1 MSVSKEFFSVGV
13 LSEEDFLSIKK
24 EIFPFF
30 SEKFQRSSTTYKQD
44 PYNENVRK
52 SLSKFI
58 YPKEI
63 PETVVI
69 ATLLL
74 NGVIK
79 NNIYVDLPDIQLLK
93 YDIGN
98 HFYWHQDVIE
108 TNDKVRIMT
117 MSINLNDDYEG
128 GGLEFKYKTDLYS
141 QEKIPGAYCIFPS
154 FCMHRALTVTAA
166 QRRAITFWFMG
177 NQETLNTLRNLYDS
191 KP

>member
-1 MSVSKEFFSVGV
+1 MPVSEEFFSVGI
-13 LSEEDFLSIKK
+13 LSEEEFSTIKK
-24 EIFPFF
+24 EILPFF